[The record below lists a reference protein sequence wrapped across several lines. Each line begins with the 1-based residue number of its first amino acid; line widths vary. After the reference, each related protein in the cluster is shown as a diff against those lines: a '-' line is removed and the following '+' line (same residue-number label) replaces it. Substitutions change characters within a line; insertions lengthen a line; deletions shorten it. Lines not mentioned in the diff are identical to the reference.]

1 MIRNW
6 LRSWLGIDTL
16 IKTINDIRKIDEQQL
31 TDRFNIVDQAIA
43 ANEAARVQDMAEIR
57 ERLEMPAKKK
67 ASGRPFAVLAK
78 VAELGAQAQRMKDA
92 G

>member
-1 MIRNW
+1 MLRKW
-6 LRSWLGIDTL
+6 LRSWLGIDVTDSFIRDVMAREQETANRL
-16 IKTINDIRKIDEQQL
+16 NTI
-31 TDRFNIVDQAIA
+31 DQAIA
-43 ANEAARVQDMAEIR
+43 ANEAARVQDMTEIQQ
-57 ERLEMPAKKK
+57 RLDMPAKKK